1 MIRGYLA
8 RMTGFQSPLTP
19 FLAQQRFTVLD
30 GGLATELERRGH
42 DLNDRLWSARLLIE
56 RPDAIRAVHLD
67 YFRAGADIAV
77 TASYQ
82 ASFEGLAARGLSGAK
97 AEAVLTRSV
106 TLAREAR
113 DEFQSESDDPR
124 RLPPLV
130 AASIGAYGATLGDGS
145 EYTGVYPAT
154 DRQLRAF
161 HAARLD
167 VLTAAGPD
175 LLACETIPSRRE
187 AEVLADLLEERSGLP
202 GWISFTGKDTKHV
215 ADGTPF
221 AELVRS
227 LGQARSVV
235 ALGLNCTP
243 PHLIAPL
250 LESAG
255 DSGEKPFVVYPNA
268 GSSWDAKAKQWNGEE
283 AGESI
288 PRLVD
293 RWCDLGA
300 RVIGG
305 CCRTTPDT
313 IRGIRERLH

>member
-1 MIRGYLA
+1 
-8 RMTGFQSPLTP
+8 MTGFQSPLTP
-19 FLAQQRFTVLD
+19 FLARQRFVVLD

-56 RPDAIRAVHLD
+56 RPDAIRDVHLD
-67 YFRAGADIAV
+67 YFRAGADVAV

-82 ASFEGLAARGLSGAK
+82 ASFEGLAARGISGSK
-97 AEAVLTRSV
+97 AEAVLARSV

-113 DEFQSESDDPR
+113 DQFQSESVDPR

-145 EYTGVYPAT
+145 EYTGVYPVS

-167 VLTAAGPD
+167 VLAAAGAD

-187 AEVLADLLEERSGLP
+187 AEVLADLLEERAGLP
-202 GWISFTGKDTKHV
+202 AWIAFTGKDGTLV

-227 LGQARSVV
+227 IGQARSVV
-235 ALGLNCTP
+235 AVGLNCTP
-243 PHLIAPL
+243 PQLIAPL

-255 DSGEKPFVVYPNA
+255 DSSDTPFVLYPNA
-268 GSSWDAKAKQWNGEE
+268 GSTWDAKAKVWRGEE

-300 RVIGG
+300 RMIGG
-305 CCRTTPDT
+305 CCLTTPDT
-313 IRGIRERLH
+313 IRGIRERLD

>member
-1 MIRGYLA
+1 
-8 RMTGFQSPLTP
+8 MTGFQSPLTP
-19 FLAQQRFTVLD
+19 FLARQRFVVLD

-56 RPDAIRAVHLD
+56 RPDAIRDVHLD
-67 YFRAGADIAV
+67 YFRAGADVAV

-82 ASFEGLAARGLSGAK
+82 ASFEGLAARGISGSK
-97 AEAVLTRSV
+97 AEAVLARSV

-113 DEFQSESDDPR
+113 DQFQSESVDPR

-130 AASIGAYGATLGDGS
+130 AASIGSYGATLGDGS
-145 EYTGVYPAT
+145 EYTGVYPVS

-167 VLTAAGPD
+167 VLAAAGAD

-187 AEVLADLLEERSGLP
+187 AEVLADLLEERAGLP
-202 GWISFTGKDTKHV
+202 AWIAFTGKDGTLV

-227 LGQARSVV
+227 IGQARSVV
-235 ALGLNCTP
+235 AVGLNCTP
-243 PHLIAPL
+243 PQLIAPL

-255 DSGEKPFVVYPNA
+255 DSSDTPFVLYPNA
-268 GSSWDAKAKQWNGEE
+268 GSTWDAKAKVWRGEE

-300 RVIGG
+300 RMIGG

-313 IRGIRERLH
+313 IRGIRERLD

>member
-1 MIRGYLA
+1 
-8 RMTGFQSPLTP
+8 MTGFQSPLTP
-19 FLAQQRFTVLD
+19 FLAHQRFAVLD

-42 DLNDRLWSARLLIE
+42 DLKDPLWSARLLVE
-56 RPDAIRAVHLD
+56 QPDAIRAVHLD
-67 YFRAGADIAV
+67 YFRAGADIAIS
-77 TASYQ
+77 ASYQ
-82 ASFEGLAARGLSGAK
+82 ASFKGLAARGLSGPK
-97 AEAVLTRSV
+97 AEAVFTRSV

-113 DEFQSESDDPR
+113 DQFQSESDDPC

-130 AASIGAYGATLGDGS
+130 AASIGPYGAALGDGS
-145 EYTGVYPAT
+145 EYTGAYRVT
-154 DRQLRAF
+154 DRQLRDF
-161 HAARLD
+161 HAVRLD
-167 VLTAAGPD
+167 VLAAAGPD
-175 LLACETIPSRRE
+175 LLACETIPSRQE
-187 AEVLADLLEERSGLP
+187 AEVLADLLEQRAGLP
-202 GWISFTGKDTKHV
+202 AWFAFTGKDATRV

-227 LGQARSVV
+227 IGQARSVV

-243 PHLIAPL
+243 PQLMAPL

-268 GSSWDAKAKQWNGEE
+268 GSSWDAKTKQWSGEE

>member
-1 MIRGYLA
+1 
-8 RMTGFQSPLTP
+8 MTGFQSPLTP
-19 FLAQQRFTVLD
+19 FLAEQRFVVLD

-42 DLNDRLWSARLLIE
+42 DLRDPLWSARILVE
-56 RPDAIRAVHLD
+56 RPDAIRGVHLD
-67 YFRAGADIAV
+67 YFQAGADIAV

-82 ASFEGLAARGLSGAK
+82 ASFEGLAARGLGASA

-113 DEFQSESDDPR
+113 DQFWSECNDPR
-124 RLPPLV
+124 RRAPLV
-130 AASIGAYGATLGDGS
+130 AASIGPYGAVMGDGS
-145 EYTGVYPAT
+145 EYTGGYQVS

-167 VLTAAGPD
+167 VLVAAGPD

-187 AEVLADLLEERSGLP
+187 AEVLADLLEQRGDLP
-202 GWISFTGKDTKHV
+202 AWISFSGQDATSI

-221 AELVRS
+221 ADLVRS
-227 LGQARSVV
+227 LGQAGPVV
-235 ALGLNCTP
+235 AIGLNCTA

-250 LESAG
+250 LQSGG
-255 DSGEKPFVVYPNA
+255 DAGEKPLVVYPNG
-268 GSSWDAKAKQWNGEE
+268 GSIWNARTKTWSGEE
-283 AGESI
+283 SVESI
-288 PRLVD
+288 PGLVD
-293 RWCDLGA
+293 RWYDLGA

-313 IRGIRERLH
+313 IRRIRERLN